1 MAGVAK
7 DTSLSTIFKGTAPF
21 LIGIIVAIIVVI
33 LFPGL
38 STWLPSV
45 MRYGA

>member
-1 MAGVAK
+1 
-7 DTSLSTIFKGTAPF
+7 
-21 LIGIIVAIIVVI
+21 VAIIIVI